1 MIMASS
7 KKLQE
12 VVNKAIDNQHQDTKS
27 RDHLSND
34 PQKKKL
40 ADNLDKAPTSVNQPA
55 NQPLGS
61 LAVKQDSNTQ
71 RSIYDAV
78 LPIILSQLDRPKT
91 INELVETL
99 DVNNSQLKCWLQQA
113 VAEKK
118 IEKKT
123 KPVRY
128 GRLQSHQPCLFE
140 VS

>member
-1 MIMASS
+1 MNHPELVPDFAARLANALGLPFFSCIE
-7 KKLQE
+7 KVRNNRQ
-12 VVNKAIDNQHQDTKS
+12 
-27 RDHLSND
+27 
-34 PQKKKL
+34 QKYMENSYQQVS
-40 ADNLDKAPTSVNQPA
+40 NLDGAFCVNLQPQEY
-55 NQPLGS
+55 QPCL
-61 LAVKQDSNTQ
+61 LVDDIIDSGWTVTV
-71 RSIYDAV
+71 A
-78 LPIILSQLDRPKT
+78 LSQLDRPKT

-128 GRLQSHQPCLFE
+128 GRLQSHQPCFFE